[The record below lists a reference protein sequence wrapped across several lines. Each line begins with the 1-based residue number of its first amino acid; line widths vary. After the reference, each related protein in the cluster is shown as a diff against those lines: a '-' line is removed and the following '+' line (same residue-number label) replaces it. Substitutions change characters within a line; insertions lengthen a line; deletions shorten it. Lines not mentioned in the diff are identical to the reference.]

1 MELLCYLDPSAISVL
16 VTSLT
21 AAFVAVAASVVI
33 YWRKL
38 KNKLKKNSDKEQ
50 AEEDIRMLDES
61 ALEGEAEQPIEAKEE
76 QPAEVEEQPAESE
89 KPKKTTKSKKK
100 E

>member
-21 AAFVAVAASVVI
+21 AAFVAVAASLVI
-33 YWRKL
+33 YWRKF
-38 KNKLKKNSDKEQ
+38 KNKFKKNSDPNKGKD
-50 AEEDIRMLDES
+50 AEGDVKLLDES
-61 ALEGEAEQPIEAKEE
+61 ALEGDTEQTTENSAEQ
-76 QPAEVEEQPAESE
+76 
-89 KPKKTTKSKKK
+89 SKDDASN